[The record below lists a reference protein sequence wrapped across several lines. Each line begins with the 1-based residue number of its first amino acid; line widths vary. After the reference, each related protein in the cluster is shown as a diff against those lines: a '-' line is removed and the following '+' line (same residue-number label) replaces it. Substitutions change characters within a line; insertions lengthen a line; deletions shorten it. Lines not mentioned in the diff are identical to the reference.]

1 MTDKPTAYKFRVI
14 TFGVPDTNGDVIM
27 RTAINENDLIS
38 LVEKKEI
45 LAYTL
50 TDDYVDVSVDA
61 SRFSVNV
68 VVSSLTDSKDSDTKD
83 SDTISPQGLC
93 SIISLQSLLHIP
105 PFINLVQS

>member
-14 TFGVPDTNGDVIM
+14 TFGVPDTNGDIIM

-45 LAYTL
+45 LDYTL

-68 VVSSLTDSKDSDTKD
+68 AVSNLMDTKD
-83 SDTISPQGLC
+83 GDKTIPENYFQYIAQTINPLM
-93 SIISLQSLLHIP
+93 QS
-105 PFINLVQS
+105 